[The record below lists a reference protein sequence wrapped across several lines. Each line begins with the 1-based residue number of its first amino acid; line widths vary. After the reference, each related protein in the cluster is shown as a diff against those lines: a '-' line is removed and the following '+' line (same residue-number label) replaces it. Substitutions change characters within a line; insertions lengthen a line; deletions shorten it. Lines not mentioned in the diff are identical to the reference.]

1 MREPVFLKT
10 PTDIPAEEWGPGYRL
25 WQAFLTL
32 LGQRGPAGTISL
44 VRLGSHLMVILVAIA
59 VLWFSRVQLPK
70 WEISEVVYE
79 GAESESVGEFLQD
92 TSAVGAIAANN
103 ALVRAAVPITLVQD
117 RSRMTILS
125 HTVTS
130 GDSLYAIAAQYGI
143 SAETL
148 MWANDMELN
157 PDLLRLG
164 QELVVLPVNGVY
176 HTVEAGDTLETIA
189 KKYKARVADILTFE
203 TNQLDP
209 ENPQIGVGQKLV
221 VPNGVKPAVV
231 RRVQVY
237 EGPIPENA
245 SVGTGRFGWP
255 AAGAITQTFKRLHK
269 AVDIGAY
276 AGAPIKA
283 ADSGYV
289 VVAGWS
295 NMGYGYHV
303 VIDHGNGFQTLYAH
317 LIRYYVAAGDSVA
330 KGTIIGQMGSTG
342 NSTGPHL
349 HFEIRQGGIQRNPF
363 GYLP

>member
-1 MREPVFLKT
+1 M
-10 PTDIPAEEWGPGYRL
+10 A
-25 WQAFLTL
+25 
-32 LGQRGPAGTISL
+32 
-44 VRLGSHLMVILVAIA
+44 
-59 VLWFSRVQLPK
+59 
-70 WEISEVVYE
+70 
-79 GAESESVGEFLQD
+79 
-92 TSAVGAIAANN
+92 
-103 ALVRAAVPITLVQD
+103 
-117 RSRMTILS
+117 ILS
-125 HTVTS
+125 HTVTA

-176 HTVEAGDTLETIA
+176 HTVEAGDTVETIA
-189 KKYKARVADILTFE
+189 KRYKALAANILNFE
-203 TNQLDP
+203 TNELDP
-209 ENPQIGVGQKLV
+209 QNPQLAVGQKLV

-231 RRVQVY
+231 RRIQIY
-237 EGPIPENA
+237 SGPVPVSA
-245 SVGTGRFGWP
+245 STGTGRFGWP
-255 AAGAITQTFKRLHK
+255 AAGTITQGFKPFHK

-276 AGAPIKA
+276 PGAPIKA

-295 NMGYGYHV
+295 TVGYGNYV

-317 LIRYYVAAGDSVA
+317 LIRYYVAAGDSIA
-330 KGTIIGQMGSTG
+330 KGTIIGQMGNTG

-363 GYLP
+363 GYLSP